1 MTSALEKNTALPKVI
16 LHEHIE
22 GSVTPELALILAK
35 KHNVAL
41 PDDFLYPKGAYDQE
55 EFPNGRYQYDET
67 DFGAFVTAY
76 DVVADLVRDADD
88 YYLIMKDYLSRNA
101 AQGMIYC
108 EMITSAYHLCC
119 QQDAQG
125 KVTLNAPQYHEFM
138 DGIERAINEVKQEFG
153 TETRLQGCGV
163 RHLSREDM
171 DMSVDFIAQNPRDII
186 TGFNIAGNEKSGE
199 FEDFIYV
206 HELVDNIPLPKS
218 YHAGEIRGPE
228 SIRNAL
234 KFGAKRIG
242 HGIAAIKDEALIDE
256 LIAKQITLEVA
267 PTSNRILVTEFEQK
281 LDKHPL
287 RRLYEKGVRLSINT
301 DDAGLFGTDVEKE
314 YRIASQVFG
323 FSRIELLDVTLCAL
337 EAAFVSGDVKQGL
350 IEKTYQAFTEQDWRD
365 LEIHAAGLADGAL
378 KSRLQSRLHYK

>member
-1 MTSALEKNTALPKVI
+1 MNNVLPKVI

-22 GSVTPELALILAK
+22 GSVTPEMALILAK
-35 KHNVAL
+35 KHKVSL
-41 PDDFLYPKGAYDQE
+41 PDDFLYPAGAYDHD

-101 AQGMIYC
+101 EQGMIYC
-108 EMITSAYHLCC
+108 EMITSAFHLCC
-119 QQDAQG
+119 QEDDEG
-125 KVTLNAPQYHEFM
+125 KVTLNAEQYHDFM
-138 DGIERAINEVKQEFG
+138 SGIERAMAEVKEQYG
-153 TETRLQGCGV
+153 TETRLQACGV
-163 RHLSREDM
+163 RHLSQQHL
-171 DMSVDFIAQNPRDII
+171 DMSVDFLAQNPRDSI
-186 TGFNIAGNEKSGE
+186 TGFNIAGNEKAGE

-228 SIRNAL
+228 SIRDAL
-234 KFGAKRIG
+234 KFGAQRIG
-242 HGIAAIKDEALIDE
+242 HGIAAIKDDALIDQ
-256 LIAKQITLEVA
+256 LIRDGITLEVA

-281 LDKHPL
+281 LQNHPL

-314 YRIASQVFG
+314 YRIAATVFG
-323 FSRIELLDVTLCAL
+323 FSRVELLDVTLCAL
-337 EAAFVSGDVKQGL
+337 EAAFVDDKTKQSL
-350 IEKTYQAFTEQDWRD
+350 IAKVYQSFTQADWRD
-365 LEIHAAGLADGAL
+365 LEVHTANLADGPL
-378 KSRLQSRLHYK
+378 KVRLQARVQAKPV

>member
-1 MTSALEKNTALPKVI
+1 MTATLPKVI

-22 GSVTPELALILAK
+22 GSVTPEMALILAK
-35 KHNVAL
+35 KHGVSL
-41 PDDFLYPKGAYDQE
+41 PDDFLYADGAYDKA

-67 DFGAFVTAY
+67 DFGEFVKAY

-101 AQGMIYC
+101 QQGMIYC
-108 EMITSAYHLCC
+108 EIITSAFHLCC
-119 QQDAQG
+119 EEDENG
-125 KVTLNAPQYHEFM
+125 TVSLNANKYHEFM
-138 DGIERAINEVKQEFG
+138 DGIERAINEVKEEYG

-163 RHLSREDM
+163 RHLSLEHLDL
-171 DMSVDFIAQNPRDII
+171 SVDFIAKNPRKVV
-186 TGFNIAGNEKSGE
+186 TGFNIAGNEMAGE

-228 SIRNAL
+228 SIRDAL

-242 HGIAAIKDEALIDE
+242 HGIAAIKDEALIE
-256 LIAKQITLEVA
+256 KLILEKITLEVA

-287 RRLYEKGVRLSINT
+287 RRLYDKGVRLSINT
-301 DDAGLFGTDVEKE
+301 DDAGLFGTDVGKE
-314 YRIASQVFG
+314 YHIAETIFG
-323 FSRIELLDVTLCAL
+323 FNRVELLDVTLCAL
-337 EAAFVSGDVKQGL
+337 EAAFVSDEVKQDL
-350 IEKTYQAFTEQDWRD
+350 IDKTYQVFTDQDWHD
-365 LEIHAAGLADGAL
+365 LEIHAAALADGAL
-378 KSRLQSRLHYK
+378 KARLQNRLHYK